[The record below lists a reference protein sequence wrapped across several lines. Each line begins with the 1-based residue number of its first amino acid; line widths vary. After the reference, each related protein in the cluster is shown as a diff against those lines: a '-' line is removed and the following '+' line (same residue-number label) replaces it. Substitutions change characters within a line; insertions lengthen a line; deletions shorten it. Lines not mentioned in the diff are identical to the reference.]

1 MKIINLLSSF
11 ILCVLAPLTYA
22 HAEDAYI
29 NALSLQTLHQKKSI
43 QIQPFDDSNDNLVLQ
58 KISETQLCKSRHT
71 IDPSESLILTF
82 STRDQIGNWDS
93 GSKREIF
100 SLKTKTGRGFQERT
114 KAQVNVF
121 TSATGGLLNKGND
134 TRKAV
139 AIASQYKRDMTLT
152 NSENSQTYW
161 RAWSIADL
169 GAGGGISLSKQLIP
183 PLIQSIGRTIRH
195 KAFTAKY

>member
-1 MKIINLLSSF
+1 MKIITLLSSF

-22 HAEDAYI
+22 HAEDGYI

-58 KISETQLCKSRHT
+58 KINKIQLRKSRYT
-71 IDPSESLILTF
+71 IDPNEPLILTF
-82 STRDQIGNWDS
+82 PIRDHIGNWDF

-100 SLKTKTGRGFQERT
+100 SLETKTGRGSQERT
-114 KAQVNVF
+114 KARVKVF
-121 TSATGGLLNKGND
+121 ASTSSGLLNKGND
-134 TRKAV
+134 TLKAG

-169 GAGGGISLSKQLIP
+169 GAGGGISLSKQMIP
-183 PLIQSIGRTIRH
+183 PLIQSLGQTIRH
-195 KAFTAKY
+195 QAFTVK

>member
-1 MKIINLLSSF
+1 MKIITLLSSF

-58 KISETQLCKSRHT
+58 KISEIQLCKSRHT

-100 SLKTKTGRGFQERT
+100 SLETKTGRGSQKRT
-114 KAQVNVF
+114 KARVNVF
-121 TSATGGLLNKGND
+121 ASASSGLPNKGND
-134 TRKAV
+134 TLKV
-139 AIASQYKRDMTLT
+139 GAIASQYKRDMTLT
-152 NSENSQTYW
+152 KSENSQTYW

-183 PLIQSIGRTIRH
+183 PLIQSIGQTIRH
-195 KAFTAKY
+195 QAFTVK